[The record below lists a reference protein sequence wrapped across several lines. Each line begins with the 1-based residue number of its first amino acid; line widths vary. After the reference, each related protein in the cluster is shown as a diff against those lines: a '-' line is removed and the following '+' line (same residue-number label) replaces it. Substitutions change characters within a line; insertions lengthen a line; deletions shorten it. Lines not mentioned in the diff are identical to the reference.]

1 MAFGRL
7 HPSNQEF
14 ADRGGAWLSGGVF
27 GMGPFRF
34 AFVSHVLPPG
44 WSGQAMVMARLLKC
58 FPNAAGLLISQ
69 QGAGA
74 RGASDD
80 GLRRMMLPAELGGR
94 FRSRGDALGALA
106 VVYGVLLRGWRI
118 ARAIRADS
126 SRVVVAG
133 TGDLID
139 LPSTAL
145 ACALVKVPFVVY
157 LFDDYLSQWGFAP
170 KVQRWARL
178 MERRFIARASAVIVP
193 KEALAEEIRTRHGVE
208 CAVIRNPA
216 LSVAEPDALGIAR
229 RGSEVP
235 TILYTGAVYHVNYSA
250 FRTLI
255 AALALLPGVGP
266 RLDIYSAQ
274 DAKLLEREGLQG
286 PAVHLHPHVDPGE
299 AARLQRTADL
309 LFMGFSFDSDVPVIV
324 RTSAPGKLGD
334 YLASGRPILALVP
347 PDSFLAR
354 YLREHACGLVVDR
367 DDPEVLANAVHR
379 LLHEPGLAE
388 KLVGNALER
397 ARLEFAPEVAAA
409 RFLSVLEGVR

>member
-1 MAFGRL
+1 MEPL
-7 HPSNQEF
+7 
-14 ADRGGAWLSGGVF
+14 
-27 GMGPFRF
+27 RF

-44 WSGQAMVMARLLKC
+44 WSGQAMVLARLFNC
-58 FPNAAGLLISQ
+58 VPSETVLLISQ
-69 QGAGA
+69 QGTGA
-74 RGASDD
+74 RGASED
-80 GLRRMMLPAELGGR
+80 GIRRVMLPAELGGR
-94 FRSRGDALGALA
+94 LWLRGDALGALT
-106 VVYGVLLRGWRI
+106 VVYRVLRRGSRI
-118 ARAIRADS
+118 ARAIRADG

-145 ACALVKVPFVVY
+145 ACSLVKVPFVVY

-193 KEALAEEIRTRHGVE
+193 NEALAEEIRVRHGVE
-208 CAVIRNPA
+208 CSIIRNPA
-216 LSVAEPDALGIAR
+216 LLVAEPDALGMAWK
-229 RGSEVP
+229 GSEVP

-255 AALALLPGVGP
+255 AALSLVPGVGP

-274 DAKLLEREGLQG
+274 DAKLLEREGLHG

-299 AARLQRTADL
+299 AARLQRMADL

-334 YLASGRPILALVP
+334 YLASGRPILALAP

-354 YLREHACGLVVDR
+354 YLNEHACGLVVDR
-367 DDPEVLANAVHR
+367 DDPEVLATAVHR
-379 LLHEPGLAE
+379 LLHEPGLAVR
-388 KLVGNALER
+388 LVENALER
-397 ARLEFAPEVAAA
+397 ARLEFAPEVAAS